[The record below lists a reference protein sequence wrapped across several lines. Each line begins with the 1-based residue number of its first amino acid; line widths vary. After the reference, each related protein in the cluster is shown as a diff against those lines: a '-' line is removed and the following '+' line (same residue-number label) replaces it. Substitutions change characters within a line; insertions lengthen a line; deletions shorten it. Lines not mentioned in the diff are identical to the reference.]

1 MFFDPDYEVE
11 NVGVIDNATIEDYS
25 FEEEDFCPTGTKCLN
40 ADQCSNEGKEVVKS
54 RLHILLNIMYFVP

>member
-40 ADQCSNEGKEVVKS
+40 ADQCSNEGKA
-54 RLHILLNIMYFVP
+54 